1 MVREP
6 SFLTA
11 VAAVPVT
18 CVRLGVAS
26 LLRLT
31 PCWALTVRVA
41 PVVAA
46 PT

>member
-18 CVRLGVAS
+18 VTVAGVAS
-26 LLRLT
+26 LVFLIR
-31 PCWALTVRVA
+31 
-41 PVVAA
+41 
-46 PT
+46 